1 MTPALSRRFAA
12 PALVAPLGVLVLGLG
27 LVAATGWMIGSS
39 TMVRMVPGSV
49 AMGFNTALG
58 LIAGGIWILV
68 RQEKSAAWRQFRIA
82 LALFMIILFGL
93 ILLQHIFGVDFGIDW
108 RELHKRV
115 PDRNRLP
122 GRVAPNTS
130 LALFICGSALL
141 IRDLAFNSRL
151 MIVRGLGWVVLTI
164 GLSGL
169 LGYLLNLEWLYQWYR
184 LNRMALPTAI
194 AVTLLG
200 AAVTLDSHEPRQ
212 FRIRDADKV
221 IVARSVATIA
231 LLAVMFMLSG
241 FVVLRQGIEQLIRQ
255 NMLQTVEDDRVLLLS
270 VFEQHARLVKLVA
283 SSPSLA
289 EGVKS
294 ETGRRAG
301 DPNAASSSLEKVRQR
316 FLLLGFSRFD
326 VYDSNGILLAGEP
339 NTPALMR
346 VALKAPGEAAEIV
359 WRDGY
364 LIANRVVLKHQAN
377 MLASVTLEQKMPSL
391 FPNFSKAGAGGSSG
405 EHRLCARAE
414 ERLLCFP
421 SGPGTHALDLPLRY
435 NNAPSFPV
443 ARALLNGEKGVVT
456 ATDYRGKPVLAAFVP
471 IESGVLGLVFKQ
483 EIEEAF
489 APLRQRLA
497 GLIGLVILLVAGS
510 ALILR
515 SAVRPLATKLLQAE
529 TTAREQAAAL
539 RSSLK
544 ALNDTSSELQES
556 ERQVRA
562 LNTDLERRVAERTA
576 DLMRAN
582 DELRQFAYAASHDLQ
597 EPLRN
602 IALFSQFIHRRY
614 ADKLDSGGAEYLHLM
629 AQNAQ
634 RMQQLLRDVLEF
646 AQAGDSAPGSAES
659 DANAALD
666 EALANLHA
674 TILESGTHVE
684 RGVLPTRV
692 AVHHIHLV
700 QVLQNLIGNS
710 IKYRSAHAPRI
721 NVDARREQ
729 ARWIFSVRD
738 NGIGI
743 EKPYIDQ
750 IFGMFRRL
758 HKNEYPGTGIG
769 LAICQKIVQRYDGEI
784 WVESEVGL
792 GTTFYFSLPAAA
804 EPDQKSA

>member
-39 TMVRMVPGSV
+39 IMVRMVPGSV

-82 LALFMIILFGL
+82 LALFMMVLFGL

-141 IRDLAFNSRL
+141 IRDLAFQSRFR
-151 MIVRGLGWVVLTI
+151 IVRGLGWVVLTI

-200 AAVTLDSHEPRQ
+200 AAVTLDSREPRQ
-212 FRIRDADKV
+212 FRVRDADKV

-241 FVVLRQGIEQLIRQ
+241 FVVLRQGIEQSIRE
-255 NMLQTVEDDRVLLLS
+255 NMLQTVEDNRTMLLS
-270 VFEQHARLVKLVA
+270 VFDQQARLMKLVA
-283 SSPSLA
+283 TSRTLA
-289 EGVKS
+289 DGMRAEQL
-294 ETGRRAG
+294 RRACG
-301 DPNAASSSLEKVRQR
+301 AGTEAARIEDVRQR
-316 FLLLGFSRFD
+316 FLLLGLSRFD
-326 VYDSNGILLAGEP
+326 VYDAGGSLLAGEP
-339 NTPALMR
+339 EAPAPLMQ
-346 VALKAPGEAAEIV
+346 VALKRAGESASLI

-364 LIANRVVLKHQAN
+364 VITNRVEVKDPGGSLGWVN
-377 MLASVTLEQKMPSL
+377 VEQPMPAL
-391 FPNFSKAGAGGSSG
+391 FQNFSKSGAAKTG
-405 EHRLCARAE
+405 EHRLCAITGK
-414 ERLLCFP
+414 RLHCFP
-421 SGPGTHALDLPLRY
+421 SGAGGGAPDLPFSMTE
-435 NNAPSFPV
+435 APGFPV
-443 ARALLNGEKGVVT
+443 ARAIVNGEHGVVT
-456 ATDYRGKPVLAAFVP
+456 ATDHRGKPVLAAFVP
-471 IESGVLGLVFKQ
+471 IERDVLGLVFKQ
-483 EIEEAF
+483 EINEVF

-497 GLIGLVILLVAGS
+497 VLIALVILLVAGS
-510 ALILR
+510 VLILR

-539 RSSLK
+539 RASLK

-614 ADKLDSGGAEYLHLM
+614 ADKLDSGGAEYLDLM

-646 AQAGDSAPGSAES
+646 TQAGGSAPGSAES

-692 AVHHIHLV
+692 AVHPTHLV
-700 QVLQNLIGNS
+700 QILQNLVGNS

-743 EKPYIDQ
+743 EKQYIDQ
-750 IFGMFRRL
+750 IFGVFRRL

-804 EPDQKSA
+804 EPDEPSA